1 MCRVWRIGYPLPLL
15 LVLIASNASEAA
27 SPYRM
32 EGVVTDVETGEPV
45 PHTTVQVL
53 IESAANPAEK
63 IRKAVTGENGR
74 YSIELP
80 AGHGWAWMLRPP
92 AGFTPTEENMT
103 EVFATTVENPVFT
116 KNYQV
121 RRGTPIRVLVRHPN
135 IQAALPTTYVS
146 LVQQKGDDFTS
157 GYCELDE
164 NGAGCVTLLKP
175 EGKFDIHC
183 GDMKQSLTAPE
194 GMAVVLDRG
203 FYPLDVQEEIEH
215 REDGSI
221 VVTDSDGLTATLV
234 NCDAIVEDHQLR
246 IAFDVDAA
254 KADDQTVQ
262 LQGRVLDDKS
272 TAVEGATITLA
283 FYSGGGS
290 ASSEVTAT
298 TDSNGEFS
306 LAIPKLAAE
315 QKVGLTVTAEGFGGI
330 DTEPMEVPADA
341 DGIVQVDPIAIKAGG
356 SIRVRVVGPDGTP
369 LHGAVVEPLNDYAS
383 RTRIARTGPDGECLL
398 SDLAPGL
405 MRIAARFGDLSN
417 TTKVLL
423 DPGENELVTLKLLT
437 PPTASP
443 TEQQKR
449 PPALATGT
457 AAPEWTITEWT
468 DGKDRKLSDY
478 RGKVVV
484 LDFWGVWCSACING
498 IPAMKELHDRYQD
511 QDVVFLGIHTAGT
524 DMTLVKRLLK
534 QQEWEITAGVDTGDD
549 IVTGET
555 VKRYAIRGYP
565 STLVIDRNGV
575 IAFNIGDIPE
585 DHEVF
590 MRQVEE
596 LAKAAGLPWPIDK
609 DATEEEVM
617 QRMTRLQVFML
628 SREIDKALETP
639 AE

>member
-1 MCRVWRIGYPLPLL
+1 MRCKYLVPLL
-15 LVLIASNASEAA
+15 LFLIGGNVVEAT

-32 EGVVTDVETGEPV
+32 EGIVTDVDTGEPV

-63 IRKAVTGENGR
+63 IRKAVTGEDGR

-80 AGHGWAWMLRPP
+80 AGHGWAWTLKPP
-92 AGFTPTEENMT
+92 AGFAPTEENAT

-121 RRGTPIRVLVRHPN
+121 RKGTPIRVLVRHPN

-234 NCDAIVEDHQLR
+234 KCGAIVEDHQLR

-262 LQGRVLDDKS
+262 LQGRVLDDGT

-290 ASSEVTAT
+290 ASSKVNAT
-298 TDSNGEFS
+298 TDANGEFS
-306 LAIPKLAAE
+306 LPIPKLAAE
-315 QKVGLTVTAEGFGGI
+315 QKVGLTVTAKGFGGI

-341 DGIVQVDPIAIKAGG
+341 DGAVQVDPIAIEAGG

-369 LHGAVVEPLNDYAS
+369 LHGAVVEPQNDYAS
-383 RTRIARTGPDGECLL
+383 RTRIARTGPDGECML

-405 MRIAARFGDLSN
+405 MSIYAKFGTLYASI
-417 TTKVLL
+417 KIPL
-423 DPGENELVTLKLLT
+423 DPGENELVTLRLST

-449 PPALATGT
+449 PPALAAGT
-457 AAPEWTITEWT
+457 AAPEWTIIEWT

-511 QDVVFLGIHTAGT
+511 QEVEFLGIHTAGT
-524 DMTLVKRLLK
+524 DMSIVKRLLK
-534 QQEWEITAGVDTGDD
+534 QQDWDITVGVDTGDD

-555 VKRYAIRGYP
+555 VKHYAIRGFP
-565 STLVIDRNGV
+565 STLVIDRQGV
-575 IAFNIGDIPE
+575 IAFNSGDIPE
-585 DHEVF
+585 DHDAF
-590 MRQVEE
+590 MKQVEE

-609 DATEEEVM
+609 DATEEEVKE
-617 QRMTRLQVFML
+617 RMNRLLVFMH
-628 SREIDKALETP
+628 SREIDKALKTA